1 MRAFDVFWRRRQGLG
16 TSNFGGPGAC
26 ILMRRG
32 QTGEAL
38 TFERDVDDRRAAM
51 NGVLRR
57 EGGSHPDDEG
67 NVGGACNASRQEAA
81 DNWRGRGHGGGI
93 HRHLQTYK

>member
-1 MRAFDVFWRRRQGLG
+1 MGVFWRRRQGLG

-32 QTGEAL
+32 QTGEAP
-38 TFERDVDDRRAAM
+38 TVERDVDDRRAAM

-57 EGGSHPDDEG
+57 ESGSHPEDER
-67 NVGGACNASRQEAA
+67 NVGGACNASRQDAA
-81 DNWRGRGHGGGI
+81 DNRRGR
-93 HRHLQTYK
+93 